1 LGCEKYLPLLIRE
14 NMPSRLLILIVFLL
28 VNVKALSQTSQADF
42 NYQQPENLGGLK
54 KLMLWS
60 TQYFVHQF
68 KSGGSIP
75 IVYRNGKPSGL
86 FADACDFC
94 EASLQGTAYIT
105 DGDGKVNVVKYAKS
119 GRRTFVDCRKCEKYS
134 GSEAVDSWGKSLW
147 IKSIGFSG
155 ALRRYKLIPF
165 RSIAVDRKV
174 IPYGTVIYIPK
185 AKGDTIELPNGI
197 KVIHDGYF
205 FAADTGGLINN
216 NHIDLFTGVYS
227 ANPFPEIIKSSRN
240 NTFDAFI
247 VSDKEIINS
256 IKSVHKK

>member
-1 LGCEKYLPLLIRE
+1 
-14 NMPSRLLILIVFLL
+14 MPSRLLILIVFLL
-28 VNVKALSQTSQADF
+28 VSGKAVAQTSQADF
-42 NYQQPENLGGLK
+42 NYQQPENLAGLK

-68 KSGGSIP
+68 KSGGSVP

-105 DGDGKVNVVKYAKS
+105 DPDGNVNVVKFAKT
-119 GRRTFVDCRKCEKYS
+119 GRRTFVDCRKCDKYS
-134 GSEAVDSWGKSLW
+134 DNNAAENWGKTLW
-147 IKSIGFSG
+147 IKSSGFSG
-155 ALRRYKLIPF
+155 SLRRYKLIPF

-185 AKGDTIELPNGI
+185 AKGQEIELPNGV

-205 FAADTGGLINN
+205 FAADRGGLINN
-216 NHIDLFTGVYS
+216 NHIDLFTGIYP
-227 ANPFPEIIKSSRN
+227 ANPFPEIIKSSRSD
-240 NTFDAFI
+240 TFEAFI
-247 VSDKEIINS
+247 VTDKAIINS
-256 IKSVHKK
+256 LKSVHKK